1 MAGFETAPPVAAM
14 SNLDLW
20 FRRMTLGD
28 VERVMKIEQE
38 VYEFPWTE
46 RIFSD
51 CIRVGY
57 YCWLALQQQ
66 NIVGHAVISV
76 TAGESHMLNLSIASE
91 HQGKGFGRQFIEFLI
106 SEAQAKQAQTM
117 LLEVRPS
124 NTAAINCYNAAGFNE
139 IGSRKDYYPA
149 REGREDALL
158 FARQIVATDD
168 ALN

>member
-1 MAGFETAPPVAAM
+1 M

-28 VERVMKIEQE
+28 VERVKKVEQE

-46 RIFSD
+46 KIFSD

-66 NIVGHAVISV
+66 IIVGHAVISV

-91 HQGKGFGRQFIEFLI
+91 YQGKGFGRQFIEFLI
-106 SEAQAKQAQTM
+106 GEAQAKQAQTM

-139 IGSRKDYYPA
+139 IGSRKNYYPA

-168 ALN
+168 APN

>member
-1 MAGFETAPPVAAM
+1 M

-28 VERVMKIEQE
+28 VERVMKVEEE
-38 VYEFPWTE
+38 VYEFPWTDK
-46 RIFSD
+46 IFSD

-57 YCWLALQQQ
+57 YCWLALQRQ

-76 TAGESHMLNLSIASE
+76 TAGESHMLNLSIATE
-91 HQGKGFGRQFIEFLI
+91 YQRRGYGKQFIEFLI
-106 SEAQAKQAQTM
+106 EEAQTKQAQTM

-149 REGREDALL
+149 PEGREDALL
-158 FARQIVATDD
+158 FARHIVVKND

>member
-1 MAGFETAPPVAAM
+1 M
-14 SNLDLW
+14 SDLELW

-28 VERVMKIEQE
+28 VERVMKVEQE
-38 VYEFPWTE
+38 VYEFPWTD

-76 TAGESHMLNLSIASE
+76 TSGESHMLNLSIASE
-91 HQGKGFGRQFIEFLI
+91 YQRRGYGKQFIEFLI
-106 SEAQAKQAQTM
+106 QQAQAKQAQTM

-124 NTAAINCYNAAGFNE
+124 NIAAINCYNSAGFNE
-139 IGSRKDYYPA
+139 IGLRKDYYPA
-149 REGREDALL
+149 PQGREDALL
-158 FARQIVATDD
+158 FARHIMVANN
-168 ALN
+168 ALNS